1 MLQAD
6 QIAPQIYWVG
16 ALDWNERLFHGY
28 TTERGITYNAYLIID
43 EKITLIDTAKAK
55 FADEL
60 LQRISSVIDPA
71 KIDVVISNHV
81 EMDHSGALPIMA
93 QACPNATHYCSTK
106 AVAEMAAH
114 YGDAISFNA
123 VKTGDTLNIGSRTLT
138 FVETPMVH
146 WPDNMVTY
154 SPEDK
159 ILFSNDAFGQH
170 FAGSSRLDVDS
181 DLPEIMKQAR
191 KYYANI
197 VQPYGAQAAAA
208 LKVVETLDLDMICPS
223 HGVIW
228 TTHIPEILAAYQSW
242 TASERVPK
250 AAIVYDSMWD
260 STAKIGKVICEA
272 FMQNKVEARYFDIK
286 DTHESDIVAW
296 ALDADY
302 ICVGSPTLNMRL
314 MPNVAMFLTYFLGLS
329 PRNAGRHALAFGSYG
344 WAPAG
349 PKQVQEQLSATGF
362 EMMTEDAITHN
373 WVPDADALDAIQEK
387 VSASIQAIEA
397 QRS

>member
-1 MLQAD
+1 MLQPE
-6 QIAPQIYWVG
+6 QIAPNIYWVG

-28 TTERGITYNAYLIID
+28 TTERGITYNAYLIMD
-43 EKITLIDTAKAK
+43 EKITLIDTVKAK
-55 FADEL
+55 FSQDL
-60 LQRISSVIDPA
+60 IDRISAIVDPS

-81 EMDHSGALPIMA
+81 EMDHSGSLPSIA
-93 QACPNATHYCSTK
+93 KACPNATHYCSTK
-106 AVAEMAAH
+106 AVAEMQAH
-114 YGDAISFNA
+114 YGDAIQFNA

-181 DLPEIMKQAR
+181 DLAEIMKQAR

-197 VQPYGAQAAAA
+197 VQPYGTQAAGA
-208 LKVVETLDLDMICPS
+208 LKVVETLDLEMIAPS

-228 TTHIPEILAAYQSW
+228 TEHISDILQAYKRW
-242 TASERVPK
+242 TTNTRVPK
-250 AAIVYDSMWD
+250 AAIIYDSMWD
-260 STAKIGKVICEA
+260 STAKMGRAICEA
-272 FMQNKVEARYFDIK
+272 FIDQEIEARYFDIK

-302 ICVGSPTLNMRL
+302 ICVGSPTLNMKL
-314 MPNVAMFLTYFLGLS
+314 MPNIAMFLTYFLGLS
-329 PRNAGRHALAFGSYG
+329 PRNQDRHALAFGSYG
-344 WAPAG
+344 WAPVG
-349 PKQVQEQLSATGF
+349 PKQVHEQLAQTGF
-362 EMMTEDAITHN
+362 DMLFEEALVHN
-373 WVPDADALDAIQEK
+373 WVPNADALNELQTKVSEK
-387 VSASIQAIEA
+387 VRSIEA
-397 QRS
+397 AKE